1 MALPHTYISFFV
13 CSAASACSAKSRKA
27 AALYL
32 SFGSCAPRPW
42 PALLWIN
49 SDQTRFDSQRPGL
62 AGLLN
67 MNDDKIQPLKSLF
80 LWLRKKNVEIAKIQG
95 QWPTLPKSAKSPIF
109 YSNYWRWMNISSKL
123 MKKGCHSAKSMNPQ
137 SKWRYWRM
145 SRTRNPAHKK
155 RSKKLSLILL
165 LCTVISYFFESLWIV
180 LSNF

>member
-80 LWLRKKNVEIAKIQG
+80 FMTSQKKMSK
-95 QWPTLPKSAKSPIF
+95 LPKSKP
-109 YSNYWRWMNISSKL
+109 
-123 MKKGCHSAKSMNPQ
+123 
-137 SKWRYWRM
+137 
-145 SRTRNPAHKK
+145 
-155 RSKKLSLILL
+155 RSITDFAEIYKITNILL
-165 LCTVISYFFESLWIV
+165 ELLALGEY
-180 LSNF
+180 